1 VGDHSFDPSTQLRTS
16 TLWLDKGRPYTT
28 VIGHRRRRLPAGR
41 LRGRPESMA
50 WALGAHNDMTQ
61 RQQTPQALSE
71 AAAAPWRRI
80 ADWLRPLAALV
91 VMVVA
96 LSFASPHFLTP
107 NNLAS
112 VAVQASAVA
121 ILAVAETMVI
131 IGGHIDLSVGSV
143 LALCGV
149 AAAMLMSH
157 GAGIAPSAAVALAGG
172 LAVGTVSGAL
182 VGYGRMPSFIV
193 TLGMM
198 GVARGFALIITGG
211 VNVFGLP
218 EEFTGFA
225 TARWAAVPLPA
236 LLAASVAVLAHVT
249 LTRTALG
256 RSIYAI
262 GGNAEAARLSGIPVR
277 RVVATLF
284 AISGLLSALS
294 GLALTSRLSIGQPTA
309 GMGYELD
316 AIAAAVIGGASLMGG
331 QGTIPGTLIGAAI
344 MGVLRNGCDLLRV
357 PAFWQQVAI
366 GVIIIVAVF
375 LDQFRR
381 RR

>member
-1 VGDHSFDPSTQLRTS
+1 MARNKDDSGLRAS
-16 TLWLDKGRPYTT
+16 G
-28 VIGHRRRRLPAGR
+28 
-41 LRGRPESMA
+41 S
-50 WALGAHNDMTQ
+50 
-61 RQQTPQALSE
+61 
-71 AAAAPWRRI
+71 AAWRRV
-80 ADWLRPLAALV
+80 ADWLRPLAALLVMGV
-91 VMVVA
+91 V

-149 AAAMLMSH
+149 AAAMIMSR
-157 GAGIAPSAAVALAGG
+157 GAGIAVSCMAALILG
-172 LAVGTVSGAL
+172 LAAGAL
-182 VGYGRMPSFIV
+182 SGVLIAFGRMPSFIV

-198 GVARGFALIITGG
+198 GIARGAALIITAG

-218 EEFTGFA
+218 SRFA
-225 TARWAAVPLPA
+225 TFSVARWAAIPLPA
-236 LLAASVAVLAHVT
+236 LLAAAVAAIAHGV
-249 LTRTALG
+249 LTRTSLG
-256 RSIYAI
+256 RYIYAI
-262 GGNAEAARLSGIPVR
+262 GGNAEAARLSGIPVQ
-277 RVVATLF
+277 RVVTALF
-284 AISGLLSALS
+284 GISGLLAALS

-309 GMGYELD
+309 GVGYELD

-331 QGTIPGTLIGAAI
+331 QGTVPGTLIGAAI

-357 PAFWQQVAI
+357 PVFWQQVAI
-366 GVIIIVAVF
+366 GVIIIGAVF

>member
-1 VGDHSFDPSTQLRTS
+1 
-16 TLWLDKGRPYTT
+16 
-28 VIGHRRRRLPAGR
+28 
-41 LRGRPESMA
+41 
-50 WALGAHNDMTQ
+50 MTHD
-61 RQQTPQALSE
+61 RDTPQASTDG
-71 AAAAPWRRI
+71 AAAPWRRV
-80 ADWLRPLAALV
+80 ADWLRPLAALLL
-91 VMVVA
+91 MGIA

-121 ILAVAETMVI
+121 ILAVAETLVI

-143 LALCGV
+143 LALCAV
-149 AAAMLMSH
+149 AAAMLMSN
-157 GAGIAPSAAVALAGG
+157 GAGISLAVAVALLGG
-172 LAVGTVSGAL
+172 LAVGAASGAL
-182 VGYGRMPSFIV
+182 IGYGRMPSFIV

-218 EEFTGFA
+218 DRFTAFA
-225 TARWAAVPLPA
+225 TTTWAAVPLPA
-236 LLAASVAVLAHVT
+236 VLAGVVALLAHGT

-366 GVIIIVAVF
+366 GVIIIAAVF